1 MCKHWRTILNLFDNY
16 RKMAKKSIKMEAMNK
31 TFQKNRNTKIE
42 DLHICLYVIL
52 KVNVCILLA
61 IIWEAMNA
69 KIG

>member
-1 MCKHWRTILNLFDNY
+1 MCKHCRTILNLFDNY

-31 TFQKNRNTKIE
+31 MNKTFQKNRKTKIE

-61 IIWEAMNA
+61 II
-69 KIG
+69 